1 MTGLSMD
8 TSEQFQVQNY
18 GVGGHFKP
26 HWDIIIRGAPCNGV
40 CDNGNRMATVLFY
53 ASFFCNINR

>member
-18 GVGGHFKP
+18 GVGGQK
-26 HWDIIIRGAPCNGV
+26 
-40 CDNGNRMATVLFY
+40 NRVECLHVMF
-53 ASFFCNINR
+53 